1 MGKTLLALL
10 ALMLLMSTATAQEDT
25 ITVEDINQFIQI
37 YNANVDQVPD
47 FIKSIISNEKI
58 NIEVST
64 AQGTLQFYA
73 VMQDSTI
80 QSGSV
85 GSLDDATLLIS
96 TSEETI
102 RRIAA
107 SPDPVGELKIALNTG
122 DVSYSGLGFFSSI
135 KYGIISFLSG
145 LFGF

>member
-122 DVSYSGLGFFSSI
+122 DVSYSGLGVFSSI

-145 LFGF
+145 LF

>member
-1 MGKTLLALL
+1 MLALL